1 MLTILFFIQCIL
13 HTVATDVMYFS
24 CSALLCM
31 HTSMIVIHSV
41 LHVILGQAMRLLYSA
56 KPCRCYCERCRH
68 PVLTRLQSTILCAA
82 DARCV
87 LSCRPRK
94 LLVHSPI
101 KWR

>member
-1 MLTILFFIQCIL
+1 MLTILFFTQCIL

-56 KPCRCYCERCRH
+56 KLVVVIVHVAGILSRLDYNPPSCVQLTLGACFH
-68 PVLTRLQSTILCAA
+68 VVLESFWYT
-82 DARCV
+82 V
-87 LSCRPRK
+87 P
-94 LLVHSPI
+94 
-101 KWR
+101 